1 MDRRIAAP
9 KGLDGVLE
17 QLVNKLP
24 GKGLA
29 LFETKQKALMFAAA
43 LGHKLGKRT
52 AVTQRDASTAIR
64 HDIFQKAMDDGYM
77 SALAIAEASDL
88 TILADAK

>member
-29 LFETKQKALMFAAA
+29 IFETKQKALM
-43 LGHKLGKRT
+43 
-52 AVTQRDASTAIR
+52 
-64 HDIFQKAMDDGYM
+64 
-77 SALAIAEASDL
+77 
-88 TILADAK
+88 